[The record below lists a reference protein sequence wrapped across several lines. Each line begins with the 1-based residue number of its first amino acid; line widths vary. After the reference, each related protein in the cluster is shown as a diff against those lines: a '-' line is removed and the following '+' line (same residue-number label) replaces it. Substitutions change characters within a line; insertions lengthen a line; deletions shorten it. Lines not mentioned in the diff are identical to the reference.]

1 MLCGLLLQQFPTVY
15 LQIAIAQKPDIE
27 ELVVANLIIEPVE
40 YDVLHAATNPPLI
53 VVLDVVEESQSDEK
67 ALSNDDVLSGKIQSQ
82 QV

>member
-1 MLCGLLLQQFPTVY
+1 MLNHNFPTVY

-53 VVLDVVEESQSDEK
+53 VVLDVVEES
-67 ALSNDDVLSGKIQSQ
+67 
-82 QV
+82 